1 MCHCAVVTRVV
12 GDCFAQAFA
21 WLEKYIR
28 AVHDDVVSVVSKSVE
43 PSALKKLRHGG
54 TADATGPSELLV
66 CGLVRVV
73 SKPPD
78 RVVLSWKSSPAA
90 DLIADSLVAI
100 VSHADVSAASLRLRA
115 SCCGAGGGAHSAA
128 EHEGCTAG
136 EAGTSTDAPLEDRRA
151 RAHALV
157 DEITAAFGKS

>member
-1 MCHCAVVTRVV
+1 VCHCAVVTRVV

-90 DLIADSLVAI
+90 DGCHRLSRRRQCCQP
-100 VSHADVSAASLRLRA
+100 AAEGELLRRWRRRA
-115 SCCGAGGGAHSAA
+115 LGGGARGLH
-128 EHEGCTAG
+128 C
-136 EAGTSTDAPLEDRRA
+136 R
-151 RAHALV
+151 
-157 DEITAAFGKS
+157 